1 MYKTLAASMVAA
13 YTQAAPLEGLPP
25 VTALPQFI
33 EGFAVE
39 FYKVNNLTD
48 PMCISMFEGDFQ
60 DVITAINDLKSG
72 DFQGAVTALTAWVA
86 TIQPD
91 LQKCE
96 AAVMPELKDIENYFG
111 QYINDRSKLEKKV
124 AEALALHH
132 KKVEADIAAVKN
144 DFDSGDFKDA
154 GTVAA
159 DLLELVLGPVEKKSV
174 QGLPPVTALPEFV
187 EGFTT
192 EFVKVNNLTELS
204 DCVGTV
210 HVDVDDVKKI
220 ISDLT
225 SGDIKDAITEI
236 TALAASIKPDLQN
249 CETEAKQ
256 EFTDVENY
264 FGQYLSDKSKLEK

>member
-1 MYKTLAASMVAA
+1 M
-13 YTQAAPLEGLPP
+13 E
-25 VTALPQFI
+25 
-33 EGFAVE
+33 
-39 FYKVNNLTD
+39 
-48 PMCISMFEGDFQ
+48 
-60 DVITAINDLKSG
+60 
-72 DFQGAVTALTAWVA
+72 
-86 TIQPD
+86 
-91 LQKCE
+91 
-96 AAVMPELKDIENYFG
+96 
-111 QYINDRSKLEKKV
+111 
-124 AEALALHH
+124 
-132 KKVEADIAAVKN
+132 
-144 DFDSGDFKDA
+144 
-154 GTVAA
+154 
-159 DLLELVLGPVEKKSV
+159 
-174 QGLPPVTALPEFV
+174 GLPPVTALPEFV

-210 HVDVDDVKKI
+210 HVDVNDVQKI